1 MFKTVYAK
9 LAFTFLSILLLIT
22 FVITYI
28 ITYASPVFLQELNQR
43 LHADLAHNL
52 VKETDLFSDSKVNE
66 KDWNKIFMGLML
78 VNPSIE
84 VYLIDKHGE
93 ILNYSAP
100 PGAVK
105 KTHISLA
112 PIAGF
117 IEKSASFPILGDD
130 PRDASSQQKVFSVA
144 PILTDGSLS
153 GYLYVVL
160 GGEIF
165 DSVVDLLKTSYI
177 LQFVIGLTISA
188 LLASLFLGLFIF
200 NTITKR
206 LRFLNQLMDQFKKS
220 DFAHPLNT
228 PEKFDGRSVDE
239 IDQLGT
245 TFREMSERIIDQVKQ
260 LQHTDAS
267 RRELIANVSHDLRTP
282 LASLQGYIETLH
294 EKSAQLSEAE
304 KTQYLDIAF
313 KHSQRLGRLISELFE
328 LAMLD
333 TQGTRLHFEPFPIG
347 ELVQDIAQK
356 FELEAQ
362 KKKIHLIIELPTT
375 PAFVSADIAM
385 IERVLENLIENAL
398 RHTSAGGEI
407 RLQLTQNEHQV
418 IVHVEDTGQGIS
430 EADIPHIFERFYR
443 VAKHR
448 ENDQQGT
455 GLGLAISKR
464 ILQLHNSLIQ
474 VSSKVNQGTVFSF
487 PLPIESTTK

>member
-1 MFKTVYAK
+1 MIKTVYAK

-22 FVITYI
+22 AVFIYI
-28 ITYASPVFLQELNQR
+28 LAYASPVFLQELNQR

-52 VKETDLFSDSKVNE
+52 VKETDLFAGEKVNE
-66 KDWNKIFMGLML
+66 KDWNKVFMGLML

-84 VYLIDKHGE
+84 VYLVDTQGK

-105 KTHISLA
+105 RDQISLN
-112 PIAGF
+112 PVKGF
-117 IEKSASFPILGDD
+117 IDNSKSLPILGDN
-130 PRDASSQQKVFSVA
+130 PRDAADQKKVFSA
-144 PILTDGSLS
+144 AAIFEKDILS

-160 GGEIF
+160 GGEEF
-165 DSVVDLLKTSYI
+165 DSVVSLLKNSYI
-177 LQFVIGLTISA
+177 LQFIIGLTVSA
-188 LLASLFLGLFIF
+188 LVGSLFAGLLIF

-206 LRFLNQLMDQFKKS
+206 IRFLSQLMEQFKQS
-220 DFAHPLNT
+220 DFAKPLNL
-228 PEKFDGRSVDE
+228 PDKFDGRSVDE

-245 TFREMSERIIDQVKQ
+245 TFREMSERIIEQVKQ

-294 EKSAQLSEAE
+294 TKSNTLSEDE
-304 KTQYLDIAF
+304 KNRYLDIAF
-313 KHSQRLGRLISELFE
+313 KHSQRLGKLISELFE

-333 TQGTRLHFEPFPIG
+333 TQSTKLHFEPFPIE
-347 ELVQDIAQK
+347 ELIQDIRQK

-362 KKKIHLIIELPTT
+362 NKNIRLITQIPPKLN
-375 PAFVSADIAM
+375 FVSADIAM

-398 RHTSAGGEI
+398 RYTPSNGEI
-407 RLQLTQNEHQV
+407 RLSLTQNTQQITV
-418 IVHVEDTGQGIS
+418 YVEDNGQGIHES
-430 EADIPHIFERFYR
+430 DIPHIFERFYR
-443 VAKHR
+443 VSKHR
-448 ENDQQGT
+448 EQDQQGT

-464 ILQLHNSLIQ
+464 ILQLHNSLIK
-474 VSSKVNQGTVFSF
+474 VTSKVNEGTVFSF
-487 PLPIESTTK
+487 PLPIEPGN